1 MKKIQKG
8 YYSVKS
14 IKKNT
19 SLKPIQVE
27 SIRIGLA
34 SPERIRKWAERTL
47 PNGKIIGQVTNS
59 QTVNYKTLKP
69 EKGGLFCERVF
80 GPIKDFECACGKK
93 RIKYYQKFCPDCD
106 VEFTHSRVRRH
117 RLGFI
122 QLVSSVTHIWYL
134 KGTPS
139 YISILLDL
147 PKKKIEA
154 ITYCTE
160 TLYISPIKLKE
171 SDDIKKLQIKQI
183 KNINRSK
190 AFPSL
195 SFSLLSK
202 ESKEKKTNYQESSLP
217 SLKREEES
225 PLVKIFSE
233 DTENTLHTKTK
244 GSDDKKMILE
254 EQRNSKSVQTSQ
266 SKTVA
271 LPSLEKD
278 RMTSSNLGKLKND
291 IQKVNEDNQILKQ
304 FEQEQNSSLNLVNF
318 KNEEFCLK
326 KNLMNTYYVI
336 SQDCSW
342 EMQDDWNFFNY
353 YITNPPFKDDKLIFS
368 YNSKILNFDHLILSK
383 TKLNNFLTGGE
394 AIRLLLSNLDL
405 ALLDRQL
412 RMELFE
418 YNEQINEFENQNFLL
433 FGEQRRLQFL
443 YYIRTKKLRRLKL
456 IRHFRRTKAQPDWMI
471 LSILPVLPPDLRPII
486 QLDGDQVAVSDLN
499 KLYQKVLFRNNRMK
513 RHRKINSGNKSDEIK
528 YAQRLLQESI
538 DALIENGKGGSE
550 PICASNDR
558 PLKSLS
564 DMLKGKKGRFRQN
577 LLGKRVDYSGR
588 SVIVVGPKLKLH
600 ECGLPKE
607 MAIELFQPFLI
618 RKLMA
623 NKIVRTIVGAKRL
636 INNQDSIIWEIL
648 RQVMQNHPVLLNR
661 APTLHRLGIQAFQ
674 PKLVEGR
681 AILLHPLVCP
691 AFNADF
697 DGDQMAVHV
706 PLSFQARAEAWKL
719 MWSRNNLLSPAT
731 GQPIILPSQDMV
743 LGCYYLTTFN
753 DKFPNLGIKNKFFYF
768 SDLNDVLKAYNQ
780 KKIHLHA
787 SIWVRWN
794 YFLESFFEVEK
805 PLEIRV
811 YSNGNFLKIY
821 SSFQRYFES
830 TKALNFQLIR
840 TTPGRVLVNDLLQ
853 KFYSKS

>member
-1 MKKIQKG
+1 M
-8 YYSVKS
+8 KS

-47 PNGKIIGQVTNS
+47 PNGKIIGQVSNS

-69 EKGGLFCERVF
+69 EKGGLFCERIF

-106 VEFTHSRVRRH
+106 VEFTLSRVRRH

-122 QLVSSVTHIWYL
+122 QLVSAVTHIWYL

-160 TLYISPIKLKE
+160 TLYISPIKLKDSSE
-171 SDDIKKLQIKQI
+171 INKLQTKLFSSSLEENHTIDFNDTIFDHSQKDETFHQKNFLI
-183 KNINRSK
+183 KNFTEKEEIENSNK
-190 AFPSL
+190 KPSFL
-195 SFSLLSK
+195 NSF
-202 ESKEKKTNYQESSLP
+202 
-217 SLKREEES
+217 
-225 PLVKIFSE
+225 FSE
-233 DTENTLHTKTK
+233 IDTE
-244 GSDDKKMILE
+244 E
-254 EQRNSKSVQTSQ
+254 
-266 SKTVA
+266 
-271 LPSLEKD
+271 
-278 RMTSSNLGKLKND
+278 
-291 IQKVNEDNQILKQ
+291 NQILKK
-304 FEQEQNSSLNLVNF
+304 FEEDPNFFFNMGNF
-318 KNEEFCLK
+318 KNDGFSSSFK

-353 YITNPPFKDDKLIFS
+353 YITNPPFQDDKLISS
-368 YNSKILNFDHLILSK
+368 YNSKILNFNNFILSK
-383 TKLNNFLTGGE
+383 NKLNNFLTGGE

-405 ALLDRQL
+405 SLLDRQL

-418 YNEQINEFENQNFLL
+418 YNEQITEFENQNFLL

-443 YYIRTKKLRRLKL
+443 HYVRTKKLRRLKL

-550 PICASNDR
+550 PICATNDR

-623 NKIVRTIVGAKRL
+623 NKVVRTIVGAKRL
-636 INNQDSIIWEIL
+636 INNQDSIIWDFL

-753 DKFPNLGIKNKFFYF
+753 VNSSFLETKNKFFYF

-780 KKIHLHA
+780 KKIHLH
-787 SIWVRWN
+787 SCIWVRWN
-794 YFLESFFEVEK
+794 SFLESFFEVEK

-811 YSNGNFLKIY
+811 YSSGKFLLIY
-821 SSFQRYFES
+821 STFQRYVDS
-830 TKALNFQLIR
+830 SKNLNFQLIR
-840 TTPGRVLVNDLLQ
+840 TTPGRILINDLLQ
-853 KFYSKS
+853 NFYSQS